1 MNGGNGLNGLLVKLT
16 VRSQDQGFVRVKTS
30 LVLDLPWRIKVVQET
45 NAQKVDLDKNW
56 QKILLYL

>member
-1 MNGGNGLNGLLVKLT
+1 MNGENGLNGLLVKLT

>member
-1 MNGGNGLNGLLVKLT
+1 MNGENGLNGLFVKLT

-56 QKILLYL
+56 QKILLY

>member
-30 LVLDLPWRIKVVQET
+30 LVLDPPLRIKVVQEI
-45 NAQKVDLDKNW
+45 NAQLVDLDKN
-56 QKILLYL
+56 